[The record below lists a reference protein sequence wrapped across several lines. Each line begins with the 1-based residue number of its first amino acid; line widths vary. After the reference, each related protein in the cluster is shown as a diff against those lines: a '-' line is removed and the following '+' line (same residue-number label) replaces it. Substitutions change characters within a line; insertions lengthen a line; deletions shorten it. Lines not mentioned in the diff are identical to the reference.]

1 MVSSGYAAML
11 PDPIG
16 SARKLLKT
24 NLEAFG
30 AAIAG
35 YIDGDYHE

>member
-1 MVSSGYAAML
+1 MVSSRYASML
-11 PDPIG
+11 PDAIV

-30 AAIAG
+30 AAIAE